1 MRLPTR
7 GWIGESKVERVVR
20 LVNWAALALILDSH
34 DLMTEVT
41 MTMMMMMM
49 MMMSCCTHSNNDSPS
64 IAPPDK
70 RTSFDRAWSFPSIPI
85 SHGNAMVYLARLTI
99 NPGNGAKAFIA
110 IEFGNPYGL
119 DWIGLIHR

>member
-41 MTMMMMMM
+41 M
-49 MMMSCCTHSNNDSPS
+49 MMMSSCTHSNNNDSPS

-70 RTSFDRAWSFPSIPI
+70 RTSSIE
-85 SHGNAMVYLARLTI
+85 L
-99 NPGNGAKAFIA
+99 GASPPFQYHM
-110 IEFGNPYGL
+110 EMQWCTLL
-119 DWIGLIHR
+119 D